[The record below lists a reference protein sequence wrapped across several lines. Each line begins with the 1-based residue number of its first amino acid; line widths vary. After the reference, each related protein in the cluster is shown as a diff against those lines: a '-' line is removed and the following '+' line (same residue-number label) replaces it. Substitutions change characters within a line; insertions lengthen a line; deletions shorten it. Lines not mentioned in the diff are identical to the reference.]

1 MTFFYSGQYELLLQ
15 WSDRSTVQTLLC
27 TCSVNISTFIT
38 VGSILY
44 VLLHGEHSIKYIL
57 IMPRFVK
64 TFTFLMSQKYGKLYA
79 RLIQVND
86 VDIYNFIHLLLIN
99 EWQKYSPAGQLI
111 CICFHSTCV
120 SYDF

>member
-1 MTFFYSGQYELLLQ
+1 MITCSGFLYSGQYELLLQ

-79 RLIQVND
+79 RLNQVND
-86 VDIYNFIHLLLIN
+86 VDIF
-99 EWQKYSPAGQLI
+99 
-111 CICFHSTCV
+111 
-120 SYDF
+120 